1 MASTPDL
8 ERLWAPWRHQYLVQ
22 RGPRR
27 CFFCAA
33 RRSAADR
40 RHRVIARSRTA
51 FALLNLYPYN
61 NGHVLIAPSR
71 HVARLEGLTVQEW
84 TDILRLSQ
92 RLVRRLRDAL
102 GAQGFNLGAN
112 LGRTAGAGVPG
123 HFHLHLVP
131 RWRGDTNFMPVVGKT
146 KIVSQSLDE
155 LYRLLTT
162 RPA

>member
-1 MASTPDL
+1 MDSTPDF
-8 ERLWAPWRHQYLVQ
+8 ERLWAPWRHRYLVQ
-22 RGPRR
+22 RGRRR

-33 RRSAADR
+33 TRSAADR
-40 RHRVIARSRTA
+40 RHRVIARSHKA

-61 NGHVLIAPSR
+61 NGHLLIAPSR
-71 HVARLEGLTVQEW
+71 HVGRFEGLTVQEW

-92 RLVRRLRDAL
+92 RLVGRLRSAL

-131 RWRGDTNFMPVVGKT
+131 RWRGDTNFMPVVAKT

-155 LYRLLTT
+155 LYRLLAD